1 MADKMTD
8 DFFADYIT
16 RADEILEQKELERN
30 KAIPNHVFSKKY
42 ERNIAKM
49 IKKKSK
55 TTKQIK
61 IVTKLRYVTVAL
73 FITLSVNGILFVT
86 VEAYRE
92 KVIEIVTSVYETFT
106 SVKISTDDSSLNDK
120 PIFVEPTY
128 IPIGFEVISSDEYEY
143 DIIVRYSDEN
153 NKIYTYR
160 QMVIS
165 NSETKYDTE
174 GAKISEI
181 EINGNTI
188 NLIENKD
195 FVIAYWY
202 DDTYSYAIDGEISL
216 NEMMKI
222 VESIQT

>member
-16 RADEILEQKELERN
+16 RADKILEQKELERN

-106 SVKISTDDSSLNDK
+106 SVKVSTDGVISGEL
-120 PIFVEPTY
+120 IVVEPAY
-128 IPIGFEVISSDEYEY
+128 IVDGFSILDKYVDKNENSITHINEDG
-143 DIIVRYSDEN
+143 VRMY
-153 NKIYTYR
+153 IYR

-202 DDTYSYAIDGEISL
+202 DDTYSYVIHGEISL